1 MKRLGIFYCF
11 DVNGIIDDYIYYM
24 LEDICE
30 NLNELFIVTNGPLTQ
45 ESIYK
50 LSKYSDNEIYFRDDL
65 GFDAGAW
72 REVMS
77 DIGFRNLSEFD
88 EVILFNDAFFGPI
101 YPFKEIF
108 DKMDDKDVDFWGI
121 TAHGEAPNSDNLC
134 PYGYRPR
141 HLQTYFLAF
150 RQNLLKSTEFKKYW
164 INLPNYETPA
174 DLAFKHEAVL
184 TKHFEDLGF
193 SWKAYVETE
202 DLEESK
208 EKAMNLYA
216 YDMYNLVAN
225 RNLPVLKRKTFKL
238 PREIHLR
245 YNMASDLSDTLTYL
259 KENSNYDISLIY
271 KYLLRIMD
279 PSHVADVLNLV
290 KIIPKE
296 QYAQYSSEKKVLI
309 IVHLYY
315 DDIWEYAF
323 NYLKNVPQYIDI
335 LITTDTCEKKEFF
348 EQNIAYN
355 LKNNV
360 NVIKI
365 EPHGRDMAALL
376 VGASDIVRDYDY
388 FCFMHDKKS
397 SAKEYVTVGATFR
410 DILWENNLAS
420 QSYIDEIIREFDNN
434 PSLGIIVP
442 PRIYHGTYFNDYIT
456 DYWSANF
463 KEAREVLDQMGI
475 VTPITKKFPP
485 VSIGNCFW
493 ARYDALKPL
502 FDLHWDYE
510 DFPKEPMPGN
520 GTVSH
525 ALERIYGYVAAS
537 EGYYTEFVMT
547 DEYARSELFNNSY
560 MFEVITN
567 NIKPV
572 TSKYFVYSRGFFGFV
587 NSLRNGFAKI
597 RQSLK

>member
-1 MKRLGIFYCF
+1 
-11 DVNGIIDDYIYYM
+11 M

-121 TAHGEAPNSDNLC
+121 TAHGEAPNPNNLC

-184 TKHFEDLGF
+184 TKYFEDLGF

-216 YDMYNLVAN
+216 YDMYNLVSN

-296 QYAQYSSEKKVLI
+296 QYETYSSEKKVLI

-323 NYLKNVPQYIDI
+323 NYLKNVPQHIDI

-365 EPHGRDMAALL
+365 EPRGRDMASLL
-376 VGASDIVRDYDY
+376 VGSSDIVKDYDY

-397 SAKEYVTVGATFR
+397 SAKEYVTVGTTFR

-434 PSLGIIVP
+434 HSLGIIVP

-502 FDLHWDYE
+502 FDLQWDYE

-572 TSKYFVYSRGFFGFV
+572 TSKYFVYSRGFFGFI